1 MVDTINI
8 LLWHSSNKLEENVVD
23 PIIEFEKKAA
33 RYFEDVINSSGGI
46 GQKNIQIHLKDIL
59 HVEVGEDEFAQK
71 AYQDHLENKDIIFA
85 RAPGFFAGSYEI
97 QHNFLKKIFEPTRLL
112 FSVRALPSDYDLQKL
127 NVINTH
133 SNLFSDPKKSFL
145 ERTDDLSALLNK
157 NKVYHFANFT
167 DKSPILA
174 AKALLEDNDILLFRI
189 NKEKHVDNER
199 LKEDVENFLGKS
211 THDDLISFGAIPFK
225 IKANLFDILKNY
237 QENRTIVTASVD
249 RQTNTTGIT
258 NTILTKE
265 NANYDI
271 YLSMENLFEKLGPN
285 LTKGEKQ
292 ICNSRFDQFEIPMM
306 IKYICDKE
314 NLVFEDK
321 KTFVKKIVKGINA
334 INGENDVFI
343 GRHKD
348 YAFKKNINILKKSS
362 LVEIS
367 TDNFSGST
375 AVKTLYKKQ
384 FNEVNNE
391 IKLTSVIAINIDV
404 ERVSNISIEDGTF
417 SAEFYM
423 DLISCAD
430 SPIDSIKFNNLSTIN
445 PKFEIRKLN
454 EERIDERY
462 SGRYIIT
469 ANFDFKS
476 IGSNYPLDRQFIYIG
491 VSPTNEFTQ
500 IQPIPEKFI
509 DREFVV
515 DGWHLLGAKCGIN
528 RQKSWI
534 TISDD
539 LKRNPKIN
547 EELRIGWELKRSNS
561 MTLLKIG
568 IPLSFLYA
576 LLYYTLFLPP
586 EQSGDAMEYLT
597 VAFLSSIALYF
608 STERPQPLK
617 MTTIDVVFAFFYSIS
632 SLVLFMI
639 IFSEFFEAFYAALI
653 YPLRIFLPLSLLG
666 LAVFI
671 KSRLKS
677 NKFKPSITL

>member
-1 MVDTINI
+1 MLDTINI
-8 LLWHSSNKLEENVVD
+8 LLWHSSNKLEENVAD

-33 RYFEDVINSSGGI
+33 RYFEDAINSSGGI
-46 GQKNIQIHLKDIL
+46 GQKNIQILLKDIL

-71 AYQDHLENKDIIFA
+71 MYQDHLENKDIIFA

-112 FSVRALPSDYDLQKL
+112 FSGRPLPSDYDLQKL

-145 ERTDDLSALLNK
+145 ERTNDLSALLNK
-157 NKVYHFANFT
+157 NKVYHLANFT

-174 AKALLEDNDILLFRI
+174 AKASLEDNGIFLFRI

-199 LKEDVENFLGKS
+199 LKEDVENYLGKS
-211 THDDLISFGAIPFK
+211 THDDLISLGAIPLK
-225 IKANLFDILKNY
+225 IKANLFNILKNY
-237 QENRTIVTASVD
+237 QQNRTIATSSVD
-249 RQTNTTGIT
+249 RMIDTTGIT

-271 YLSMENLFEKLGPN
+271 YLSMENLFEKLGTN
-285 LTKGEKQ
+285 LNKGEKQ

-348 YAFKKNINILKKSS
+348 YAFKKNINILKKSA
-362 LVEIS
+362 LAVIS
-367 TDNFSGST
+367 TDNYSGS
-375 AVKTLYKKQ
+375 APVKTLYKKQ
-384 FNEVNNE
+384 FNEVNDE
-391 IKLTSVIAINIDV
+391 IKITSVTAINIDV

-417 SAEFYM
+417 SAELYM
-423 DLISCAD
+423 DLISCKE
-430 SPIDSIKFNNLSTIN
+430 SPLDSIKFNNLSTMN
-445 PKFEIRKLN
+445 PKIDVRKIN
-454 EERIDERY
+454 EERLDERY
-462 SGRYIIT
+462 SGRYLVT
-469 ANFDFKS
+469 ANFDFKP

-491 VSPTNEFTQ
+491 VSPTEESMQ
-500 IQPIPEKFI
+500 MQPIPEKFI

-515 DGWHLLGAKCGIN
+515 DGWYLLSAKCGIH

-534 TISDD
+534 AVSDD

-568 IPLSFLYA
+568 IPLSFLYV
-576 LLYYTLFLPP
+576 LVYYTLYLPP
-586 EQSGDAMEYLT
+586 EQSGTAMGYLT
-597 VAFLSSIALYF
+597 TAFLSSIALYF

-632 SLVLFMI
+632 SLVLLMI
-639 IFSEFFEAFYAALI
+639 IFSEFFTEFYGALI
-653 YPLRIFLPLSLLG
+653 YPLRVLLPISLLG
-666 LAVFI
+666 LAAFI
-671 KSRLKS
+671 KARLKS
-677 NKFKPSITL
+677 KKFRPSITL